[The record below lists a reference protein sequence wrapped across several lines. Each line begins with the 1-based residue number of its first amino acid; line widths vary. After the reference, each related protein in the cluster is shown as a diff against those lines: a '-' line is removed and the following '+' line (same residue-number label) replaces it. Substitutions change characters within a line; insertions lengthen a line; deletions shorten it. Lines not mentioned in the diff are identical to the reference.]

1 MVSSPFRTYPL
12 CRTRRDLD
20 KLPKHLES
28 RRVPDANPNA
38 QVRIPFLS
46 LTKLKA
52 MCSWFL
58 AQRCIGVDGGNK
70 LATEDTDICK
80 PEKLTDLAKWTKF
93 WEVLT
98 TYLGRVKGA
107 ALTPL
112 SYLIWEHE
120 EVTQDHHDADYQS
133 VQERLIATTALNG
146 THFDL
151 DNNHTLYNV
160 FKLLVVDEPGW
171 SFIKKFNRSKDG

>member
-1 MVSSPFRTYPL
+1 MR
-12 CRTRRDLD
+12 
-20 KLPKHLES
+20 
-28 RRVPDANPNA
+28 
-38 QVRIPFLS
+38 
-46 LTKLKA
+46 
-52 MCSWFL
+52 SWFL

-93 WEVLT
+93 WELLT
-98 TYLGRVKGA
+98 NYLGRVKGA

-112 SYLIWEHE
+112 SYLIWGHE

-133 VQERLIATTALNG
+133 VKERLVATTALNG

-151 DNNHTLYNV
+151 DNNRTLYDV

>member
-1 MVSSPFRTYPL
+1 MR
-12 CRTRRDLD
+12 
-20 KLPKHLES
+20 
-28 RRVPDANPNA
+28 
-38 QVRIPFLS
+38 
-46 LTKLKA
+46 
-52 MCSWFL
+52 SWFL

-70 LATEDTDICK
+70 LATEDTDIRK

-93 WEVLT
+93 WELLT
-98 TYLGRVKGA
+98 TYLGRVKSA

-151 DNNHTLYNV
+151 ENTIVHCTMYSSCLWLMNQGGASSRNSTDLRMDEARC
-160 FKLLVVDEPGW
+160 LLSSRRQKGLL
-171 SFIKKFNRSKDG
+171 RS